1 MRGRAYGGGEKTGVW
16 YHGSQRRNFFLKQ
29 QKGNHGRKML
39 LQKRVRGLTLDCVR
53 FRSLLNLSAINKN
66 MIWHCDKGN
75 RGQEQ
80 HSIRGIIE
88 AN

>member
-1 MRGRAYGGGEKTGVW
+1 MEEDKKQECGITGAKEESFFKNSKRATMRGKCCC
-16 YHGSQRRNFFLKQ
+16 
-29 QKGNHGRKML
+29 
-39 LQKRVRGLTLDCVR
+39 KRVRGLTLDCVR

-80 HSIRGIIE
+80 HSMRGINE

>member
-1 MRGRAYGGGEKTGVW
+1 
-16 YHGSQRRNFFLKQ
+16 
-29 QKGNHGRKML
+29 ML

-80 HSIRGIIE
+80 HSMRGINE